1 MNFGSTQNQG
11 IPKDNFNTNH
21 RGRNDITSNDMRTQY
36 GRLIKKPDRLT
47 YN

>member
-1 MNFGSTQNQG
+1 MN
-11 IPKDNFNTNH
+11 PRD
-21 RGRNDITSNDMRTQY
+21 RNDTDHNGLRTQY